1 MQMNLESEIEMN
13 KKSLS
18 SGGPEARNTFNFIEM
33 SINSETW

>member
-18 SGGPEARNTFNFIEM
+18 CGGAEARNTFNFIEI
-33 SINSETW
+33 SINSET